1 MYFFLYLFSIGREKH
16 QKTRQAVKELSANVT
31 KALGKKV
38 DVSDYQRLVKKL
50 NEIEKWD
57 DSSRIRA
64 RLTAST
70 ASSTEFSGRKH
81 PTNVVSSNDPN
92 ETFDILIQSLKSSSS
107 STSSS
112 SSSTGGD
119 NKRHQQQ
126 QQHSNVTADIHR
138 DHHGDWEE
146 DGEERLVYKARLPR
160 SAHKTAAVSSSSS
173 FTRTKHLQRS
183 SSLSPSKSAVWNRST
198 VSFGGGMTVDALQ
211 EEIDA
216 LQGQM
221 QMMVKRLATLHTSQT
236 GSSASSVGHQ
246 EVDRLDWR
254 IALGDL
260 SLQLRRDLSDKV
272 SREEMLS
279 LVKDETALLTQK
291 IKPIEQVI
299 HKEWNVLSTEL
310 PQEVSRVTQDL
321 SVVKQRIS
329 AEITGA
335 RYVHLSFASQNV
347 FCSQPSFSFFFF
359 VFTIAFGVF
368 VFLFDRFLW
377 TSGRF
382 TGVAHLNGKAIGS
395 HSPNWIP
402 WERQVLNASPN
413 CIIWRKDSP
422 VITIKVPGLY
432 LLTVSMFTT
441 NTSLV
446 HKIAVY
452 LNDEPLFTLQNTS
465 SSTVTF
471 STHTTP
477 KNSLANAEATSTV
490 QPVLTRYRHSLGEV
504 SSLTLEEYVSL
515 PPEARLT
522 VCLLPERKDA
532 FVDAVMSDEMAPQGF
547 LALKKL

>member
-1 MYFFLYLFSIGREKH
+1 M
-16 QKTRQAVKELSANVT
+16 
-31 KALGKKV
+31 
-38 DVSDYQRLVKKL
+38 
-50 NEIEKWD
+50 
-57 DSSRIRA
+57 
-64 RLTAST
+64 
-70 ASSTEFSGRKH
+70 
-81 PTNVVSSNDPN
+81 
-92 ETFDILIQSLKSSSS
+92 
-107 STSSS
+107 
-112 SSSTGGD
+112 
-119 NKRHQQQ
+119 
-126 QQHSNVTADIHR
+126 
-138 DHHGDWEE
+138 
-146 DGEERLVYKARLPR
+146 
-160 SAHKTAAVSSSSS
+160 
-173 FTRTKHLQRS
+173 
-183 SSLSPSKSAVWNRST
+183 
-198 VSFGGGMTVDALQ
+198 DALQ

-221 QMMVKRLATLHTSQT
+221 QMMVKRLAALHTSQT

-335 RYVHLSFASQNV
+335 
-347 FCSQPSFSFFFF
+347 
-359 VFTIAFGVF
+359 
-368 VFLFDRFLW
+368 RFLW

-477 KNSLANAEATSTV
+477 KNSLANAEATSPGH
-490 QPVLTRYRHSLGEV
+490 PVLTRYRHSLGEV